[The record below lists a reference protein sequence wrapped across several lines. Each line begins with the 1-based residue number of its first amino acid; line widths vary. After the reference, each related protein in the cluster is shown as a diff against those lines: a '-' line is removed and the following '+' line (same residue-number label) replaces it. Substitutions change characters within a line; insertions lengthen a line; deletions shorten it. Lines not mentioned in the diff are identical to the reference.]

1 MTQPE
6 RDSLRAAQAPGRW
19 LPSVLGRLL
28 GSLRVVRAVARNANL
43 RRVEL
48 AFAGFNTAEWATW
61 IAILVFAYEQG
72 GPTATAVIAVIQL
85 APAAVFAPLVAV
97 IGDRYRRER
106 VLSLGYLSQALILGM
121 TAAALLVRA
130 PLALVYA
137 LAALAATSITMTR
150 PVQAALLPSLART
163 PEELT
168 AANVLAGWI
177 ESLSMLIG
185 PAATALLLGV
195 TVPGAVF
202 AVMAAVVGCSAL
214 LAARVQ
220 ASTTTAV
227 ERQGPATTPFRN
239 TLEGFRTLTRQRR
252 PRVLTVLLAAQFMV
266 IGALDVLFV
275 VLAFELL
282 QTGSPGAGVLNAA
295 FGAGGILGI
304 AATVLL
310 VGRPRLAPALV
321 AGAVAWGLALLAIG
335 LEPGRL
341 TTPMLLMVA
350 GAGRSLLDVAG
361 RTLLQRVVP
370 NQVLSRVFGMLEG
383 LSMAALG
390 LGSVLAPALVAAVG
404 TRIAVVLIGLLL
416 PALSLAVWRR
426 LAEADATTVVP
437 AAELALLR
445 SLPMFAPLPAQ
456 VIERLA
462 ANLVAL
468 EVPAGTVIIQ
478 QGDPGDRFYVVA
490 EGEVLASIDDT
501 PVRRL
506 GPGAHFGEIALLR
519 NVPRTATVTAHS
531 KARLHAL
538 NREDF
543 LGAVTGNAS
552 SAALAEAVVRDRLS
566 ESGTAR
572 RDRQGVPED
581 TSRTGEDRQGKQGE
595 R

>member
-1 MTQPE
+1 MGAAQLPE
-6 RDSLRAAQAPGRW
+6 RRLQSALA
-19 LPSVLGRLL
+19 RLL
-28 GSLRVVRAVARNANL
+28 GSLGVVRAVLRNANL

-48 AFAGFNTAEWATW
+48 AFVGFNTAEWGTW

-97 IGDRYRRER
+97 VGDRYRRER

-130 PLALVYA
+130 PLAVIYA
-137 LAALAATSITMTR
+137 LAALAATSITVTR

-168 AANVLAGWI
+168 AANVIGGWI

-185 PAATALLLGV
+185 PAAAALLLGV
-195 TVPGAVF
+195 TSPGAVF

-220 ASTTTAV
+220 ASTTASV
-227 ERQGPATTPFRN
+227 RRQGAATAPFRN
-239 TLEGFRTLTRQRR
+239 TFEGFRTLTRQRR
-252 PRVLTVLLAAQFMV
+252 PRVLTFLLAAQFIV
-266 IGALDVLFV
+266 IGALDVLLV

-282 QTGSPGAGVLNAA
+282 HTGSSGAAVLNAA

-310 VGRPRLAPALV
+310 VGRPRLAPALL
-321 AGAVAWGLALLAIG
+321 AGAVTWGLALLAVG
-335 LEPGRL
+335 LDPGRV
-341 TTPMLLMVA
+341 TAPMLLAAA
-350 GAGRSLLDVAG
+350 GAGRSLMDVAG

-390 LGSVLAPALVAAVG
+390 LGSMLAPALVAAAG
-404 TRIAVVLIGLLL
+404 TQLAVVLIALLL

-426 LAEADATTVVP
+426 LAEADATTAVP

-462 ANLVAL
+462 TNLVTL
-468 EVPAGTVIIQ
+468 EVPAGTIIIR

-490 EGEVLASIDDT
+490 DGEVVASIDDA
-501 PVRRL
+501 PVRQL
-506 GPGAHFGEIALLR
+506 GVGAHFGEIALLR
-519 NVPRTATVTAHS
+519 NVARTATVKAQS
-531 KARLHAL
+531 KVRLYAL
-538 NREDF
+538 DREAF
-543 LGAVTGNAS
+543 LEAVAGNAR
-552 SAALAEAVVRDRLS
+552 SAALAEAIVSDRLRESARAKRDR
-566 ESGTAR
+566 R
-572 RDRQGVPED
+572 GVPEGSSPPRD
-581 TSRTGEDRQGKQGE
+581 NQ
-595 R
+595 